1 MSKSQL
7 PKDYLTVFTRAITFV
22 TEFIDSANVG
32 LFVNWV
38 EKGETYRAE
47 IFRGNQFA
55 LKGQINKWS
64 CNNLDDSEPDDVSD
78 DDDGDEYED

>member
-1 MSKSQL
+1 MSKQSL
-7 PKDYLTVFTRAITFV
+7 PNDYLSVFNRAITFI
-22 TEFIDSANVG
+22 TEFLDTANVG

-55 LKGQINKWS
+55 LKGQISKWA
-64 CNNLDDSEPDDVSD
+64 CENLDEVGDGYQGDASSD
-78 DDDGDEYED
+78 EDED

>member
-1 MSKSQL
+1 MSKQQL
-7 PKDYLTVFTRAITFV
+7 PKDYLATFTRAITFI

-55 LKGQINKWS
+55 LKGQINKWA
-64 CNNLDDSEPDDVSD
+64 CNNLDDDGSD
-78 DDDGDEYED
+78 EDIQDEEE

>member
-1 MSKSQL
+1 MSKQL
-7 PKDYLTVFTRAITFV
+7 PKDYLSVFNRAITFI

-55 LKGQINKWS
+55 LKGQINKWA
-64 CNNLDDSEPDDVSD
+64 CNNLDDDGPDENIQEE
-78 DDDGDEYED
+78 DE

>member
-1 MSKSQL
+1 MSKQQL
-7 PKDYLTVFTRAITFV
+7 PKDYLSVFTRAITFI

-55 LKGQINKWS
+55 LKGQINKWA
-64 CNNLDDSEPDDVSD
+64 CNNLDDSESD
-78 DDDGDEYED
+78 ESDEEEEDED